1 MGTSSGHTGSRSP
14 RRRRIP
20 LAVAAVTLLAA
31 AVAGCGSS
39 SSGSASGTPTGPAPT
54 TSGAASPPATTGG
67 PAPSAT
73 SNQAAT
79 PAPSSTPPQS
89 ASATRTGS
97 PRCTVTDLRMR
108 LGRGEP
114 GAGNIYYP
122 LRFTNT
128 SGHAC
133 VLNGFPG
140 VSLLRG
146 DGSVI
151 GHPADREGPRGGP
164 VRLDPGETVQADLH
178 SLNRGVKGDSCW
190 RTPTLLMAYPPGSTD
205 AMTLATSS
213 PLVCGDTFDV
223 GAVH

>member
-1 MGTSSGHTGSRSP
+1 M
-14 RRRRIP
+14 
-20 LAVAAVTLLAA
+20 ALLT
-31 AVAGCGSS
+31 VAGCGAS
-39 SSGSASGTPTGPAPT
+39 SSGSASGTPPAPATT
-54 TSGAASPPATTGG
+54 TSGTAAPSPTTGSPAPPAASPRATTPAPPAT
-67 PAPSAT
+67 PSAT
-73 SNQAAT
+73 PQP
-79 PAPSSTPPQS
+79 PAST
-89 ASATRTGS
+89 ARTGS

-108 LGRGEP
+108 LGRGDP

-122 LRFTNT
+122 LRFTNA
-128 SGHAC
+128 SGHPC

-151 GHPADREGPRGGP
+151 GRPADREGPRGTP
-164 VRLDPGETVQADLH
+164 VRVDPGETVQADLH
-178 SLNRGVKGDSCW
+178 SLNRGVKGNSCW
-190 RTPTLLMAYPPGSTD
+190 REPTLLKVYPPGSTD